1 MFIPHL
7 VPYPC
12 NLTIP
17 GHLGYFNYLMLA
29 GTLCGVE
36 MGLAMAGV
44 PISRT
49 GVTAAL
55 EYLSDAQPATQSGGR
70 VAVTT

>member
-1 MFIPHL
+1 
-7 VPYPC
+7 
-12 NLTIP
+12 
-17 GHLGYFNYLMLA
+17 LGYFNYLMLA

-49 GVTAAL
+49 GVTTAL
-55 EYLSDAQPATQSGGR
+55 EYLSDAQPATQSGRR
-70 VAVTT
+70 VVVTT